1 MLSDWQTFVLARG
14 VGLSDFAKEDPW
26 RPPSLLLVADLPV
39 HDRTRGL
46 MNRTTALPQ
55 LKKQ

>member
-1 MLSDWQTFVLARG
+1 MLPDWQTFVSGRG

-26 RPPSLLLVADLPV
+26 RPPSLFLEQNPPV
-39 HDRTRGL
+39 HDRTLGL
-46 MNRTTALPQ
+46 MNRITALPR